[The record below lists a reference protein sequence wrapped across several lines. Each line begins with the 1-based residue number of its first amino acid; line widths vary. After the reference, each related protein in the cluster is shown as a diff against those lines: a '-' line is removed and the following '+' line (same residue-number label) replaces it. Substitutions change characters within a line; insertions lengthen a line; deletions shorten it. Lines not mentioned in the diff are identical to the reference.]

1 MKDFSAFLDI
11 RRYKNEAHKIIS
23 WKCWILWR
31 PVLPVFLERIVP
43 HFCSPPISPF
53 RGCWKSANVA
63 AHDLILVEIDGK
75 CQFVADKVSR
85 KSDEDLSQ
93 NTLPGEESALSGEV
107 SKALTEQLS
116 QRQALD
122 PLLTW
127 IVLEDVD
134 CDKPLEPWSVSSPGT
149 E

>member
-31 PVLPVFLERIVP
+31 PVLPVFPEHTVP
-43 HFCSPPISPF
+43 HFCSSPRSPF
-53 RGCWKSANVA
+53 RGCLKSANAA

-75 CQFVADKVSR
+75 CWFVADKVFR
-85 KSDEDLSQ
+85 KHKDISQ
-93 NTLPGEESALSGEV
+93 NTLPDEESALDGEV

-116 QRQALD
+116 QRQVLD
-122 PLLTW
+122 PSSTW
-127 IVLEDVD
+127 IFLEDVESVR
-134 CDKPLEPWSVSSPGT
+134 PLEPWSVSRPGT